1 MGRLL
6 KLSPENFE
14 STVTATAETL
24 KQPGS
29 VVLLPTET
37 VYGLVCRAEDRAA
50 VNRIYAL
57 KDRDSTKPLAWFIAD
72 WRKLGHFGVRLEG
85 LPTELAEKYC
95 PGPITIIAP
104 CMGGGTIGFRIPDH
118 PFVLALLQ
126 QLDFPLAST
135 SANLSGHPNAM
146 TVAAALAELAG
157 EVPLAIDAGAIPPGA
172 LASTVVDATGS
183 VPRVLR
189 RGPIKF

>member
-37 VYGLVCRAEDRAA
+37 VYGLVCRADDRAA

-157 EVPLAIDAGAIPPGA
+157 EVPLAIDAGAIQPGA

>member
-157 EVPLAIDAGAIPPGA
+157 EVPLAIDAGAIQPGA

>member
-1 MGRLL
+1 MSKRWIGNGLL
-6 KLSPENFE
+6 LLGAMIWGAAFVAQSVGMDYLEPFTFKAARCFL
-14 STVTATAETL
+14 
-24 KQPGS
+24 GS

-118 PFVLALLQ
+118 PFVTRRM
-126 QLDFPLAST
+126 AS
-135 SANLSGHPNAM
+135 
-146 TVAAALAELAG
+146 
-157 EVPLAIDAGAIPPGA
+157 
-172 LASTVVDATGS
+172 ASLY
-183 VPRVLR
+183 R
-189 RGPIKF
+189 